1 MNSRGARFARVVTKY
16 LWVTTK
22 ALNGEPLVSTLLAD
36 VPSEGPAATSRSHI
50 DRLRMHLTTY
60 RARLQPAVD
69 AARLQYGE
77 LSTAVREHL
86 QQVAPATQP
95 TKAGL
100 FLYLARPRSPL
111 EWVRFPP
118 ALNVTLHKV
127 AKARGIILPSRHVR
141 VPRDA
146 RLRPSRAAGL
156 EPRIYDWPWRYED
169 FRRRGVNAQ
178 PWEARLAD
186 DFERSVAGPLRRA
199 VRAVPQLDTFLAEL
213 RPVEEIQLDIDAAEA
228 LVCDKLRLSRPD
240 GPSLGESWSADL
252 TAPRPLRTPDSH
264 PMARLVLVTRL
275 QVAFATRLHGCAAEY
290 TMAAKLLRERLDPER
305 QRVWLGPI
313 LAPRATAVSAPGT
326 LPNPLLVWQAPKRG
340 QRPDPTGYP
349 SDAWRDLAWNSSPDA
364 AKWRSYVRAS
374 SARGECPGSMSQFFW
389 HTEAPRLL
397 KDFEPAQPWERWF
410 ALYYDRNV
418 ITPLRRQWLLL
429 RWIDE
434 LFRACVEPEDCRLQ
448 LQLERY
454 LPNAL

>member
-1 MNSRGARFARVVTKY
+1 M
-16 LWVTTK
+16 
-22 ALNGEPLVSTLLAD
+22 STLLAN
-36 VPSEGPAATSRSHI
+36 VPSEGLAATSRSHI
-50 DRLRMHLTTY
+50 ARLRIHLDAY
-60 RARLQPAVD
+60 RSRLQPAVE

-77 LSTAVREHL
+77 LATAVRAHL
-86 QQVAPATQP
+86 QQVAPATEP

-186 DFERSVAGPLRRA
+186 DFERAVAGPLRRA
-199 VRAVPQLDTFLAEL
+199 VRAVPQLDAFLGEL
-213 RPVEEIQLDIDAAEA
+213 RPVEDIQLDIDAAEA
-228 LVCDKLRLSRPD
+228 FVCEKLRVSRPD
-240 GPSLGESWSADL
+240 GPRLAESWSADL
-252 TAPRPLRTPDSH
+252 TSPRSLLTPDSH
-264 PMARLVLVTRL
+264 PMARLVLLTRL
-275 QVAFATRLHGCAAEY
+275 QVAVATRLHGCAAEY
-290 TMAAKLLRERLDPER
+290 TMAAKLLQQRLDPDR
-305 QRVWLGPI
+305 HRGWLGPI
-313 LAPRATAVSAPGT
+313 LAPRATAAPAPGA

-340 QRPDPTGYP
+340 QRPDPTEYS
-349 SDAWRDLAWNSSPDA
+349 SDAWRDLAWNSSPDL
-364 AKWRSYVRAS
+364 AKFRSFVRAS
-374 SARGECPGSMSQFFW
+374 SARGQSAGAMAEFFW
-389 HTEAPRLL
+389 NTEAPRLL
-397 KDFEPAQPWERWF
+397 KDFEPAQPWERSF

-434 LFRACVEPEDCRLQ
+434 LFRACVEPEHCRLQ
-448 LQLERY
+448 LDLDRY
-454 LPNAL
+454 LPHSL